1 MISDVRDYIKA
12 RILAEDS
19 DFKEWKDGFNRD
31 NIPKTIF
38 NKAFFISYSLP
49 SNNVTQSSWSDDSV
63 SVQAE
68 LFFKGFRSVQD
79 ALDNAMDVADNIYR
93 RAPNNANYAGNI
105 KKVDG
110 VSVIPEP
117 LISNDN
123 SIIIIITWN
132 VRIIRC
138 LI

>member
-1 MISDVRDYIKA
+1 MISNVRDYIKA

-31 NIPKTIF
+31 NIPKSIF

-49 SNNVTQSSWSDDSV
+49 SNNTSGPSLSDDSV

-79 ALDNAMDVADNIYR
+79 ALDDAMDVADNIYR
-93 RAPNNANYAGNI
+93 RAPNSANYTDNI
-105 KKVDG
+105 KKIDG
-110 VSVIPEP
+110 ISIVPES
-117 LISNDN
+117 LEGNDN
-123 SIIIIITWN
+123 AIIITINWN

>member
-1 MISDVRDYIKA
+1 MISNVRDYIKA

-31 NIPKTIF
+31 NIPKSIF

-49 SNNVTQSSWSDDSV
+49 SNNASGPSLSDDSV

-79 ALDNAMDVADNIYR
+79 ALDDAMDIADNIYR
-93 RAPNNANYAGNI
+93 RAPNNANYTDNI

-110 VSVIPEP
+110 ISIVPEP
-117 LISNDN
+117 LEGNDN
-123 SIIIIITWN
+123 AIIITINWN